1 MISKTLEEFDKE
13 EILAISVTTVDMTQE
28 VGNGISPATHTF
40 GLLAHLQNH
49 SLVRVIYS
57 YQPIWTEIYI

>member
-40 GLLAHLQNH
+40 GSSSA
-49 SLVRVIYS
+49 SS
-57 YQPIWTEIYI
+57 KS